1 MPVKDLVLNV
11 RGKLVVAP
19 DFQVRPMYALALF
32 EFPPR
37 RVGAVYLA
45 VHQLRRAL
53 DGQSALDLSIDGGI
67 VDMKRV
73 RDLLRFVALLQHL
86 VDLQVMCHDRCENLR
101 PLSFMFTPPSLC
113 LGF

>member
-1 MPVKDLVLNV
+1 MPVEDLVLDV
-11 RGKLVVAP
+11 RGKLVVVS
-19 DFQVRPMYALALF
+19 DFQVRPVHALALF
-32 EFPPR
+32 VFPLR

-73 RDLLRFVALLQHL
+73 RDFLRFVALLQHL
-86 VDLQVMCHDRCENLR
+86 VDLQAIV
-101 PLSFMFTPPSLC
+101 P
-113 LGF
+113 